1 MPRCYRAR
9 NYLSNSLR
17 VSCQVFINGVSGMWP
32 AAKKTRVMHLRHRE
46 RAIVRQNAPFR
57 GESNNGSIGNSADD
71 GRARGWGNSRQAA

>member
-1 MPRCYRAR
+1 VPRCYRAR

-17 VSCQVFINGVSGMWP
+17 VSCQVLINGVSGMWP

-46 RAIVRQNAPFR
+46 RAIVRQNAPSR
-57 GESNNGSIGNSADD
+57 GKSNNRSVGNSTGE